1 MRSHIEIVEA
11 TRIDVS
17 EGMSWK
23 KLKEKYIYL
32 WKKKSKQSKHV
43 KLGRENR
50 PRIILV
56 SVFTV
61 FTGTPNNIQTWLQ
74 GNQNHA

>member
-23 KLKEKYIYL
+23 KLKDTYIYR
-32 WKKKSKQSKHV
+32 WKKANNQSMW
-43 KLGRENR
+43 
-50 PRIILV
+50 I
-56 SVFTV
+56 
-61 FTGTPNNIQTWLQ
+61 
-74 GNQNHA
+74 

>member
-23 KLKEKYIYL
+23 KLKDTYIYR
-32 WKKKSKQSKHV
+32 WKKSKQSKHV
-43 KLGRENR
+43 NLGRENR

-56 SVFTV
+56 SVFTG
-61 FTGTPNNIQTWLQ
+61 FTGTPINIQTWLQ